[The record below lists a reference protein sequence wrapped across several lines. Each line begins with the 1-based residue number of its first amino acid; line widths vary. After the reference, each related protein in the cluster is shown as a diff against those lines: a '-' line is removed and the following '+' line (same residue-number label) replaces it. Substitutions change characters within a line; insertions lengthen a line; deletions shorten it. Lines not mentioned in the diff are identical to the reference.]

1 MTKPISDYTVDE
13 LSAKIEAIK
22 AEREKT
28 ANALKRYEE
37 ELERKK
43 QEVPLG
49 VPITNVSQN
58 EILYWINGAGIPCKE
73 KADLADDVQVRQCS
87 FLNTFHSK
95 ESANKHAEMLL
106 DWRKDGLV
114 ANSKGEPIDIAVLLP
129 LLKKGWVAMNRNN
142 EWHWYKEKPYISKYY
157 YCWNTGNQVSFIG
170 GFNLKPAE
178 NWETSLME
186 CGL

>member
-1 MTKPISDYTVDE
+1 MKKIEEYTADE

-37 ELERKK
+37 ELERRK

-49 VPITNVSQN
+49 VPAVGKFCLTYDGRVDKF
-58 EILYWINGAGIPCKE
+58 INN
-73 KADLADDVQVRQCS
+73 RQEPEDYNFNIFPS
-87 FLNTFHSK
+87 E
-95 ESANKHAEMLL
+95 ESAQKHADMLFE
-106 DWRKDGLV
+106 WRKDGLI
-114 ANSKGEPIDIAVLLP
+114 ANARGEPIDIQVLLP
-129 LLKKGWVAMNRNN
+129 LLKKGWVAYERYYGWIWFKNKPFILRGTEEDATWTN
-142 EWHWYKEKPYISKYY
+142 EGSYSI
-157 YCWNTGNQVSFIG
+157 IG
-170 GFNLKPAE
+170 GFNLKPAD